1 VPVLDNLSN
10 LNFAYQPWGG
20 MHYLPGSSDLNANQF
35 STDARVKDPGLLQS
49 DNWDF
54 PTNRLPGIGWL
65 GRIHRGTAWQTVD
78 MKPSNISPADW
89 ITWAN
94 DNVFLTNGNSFIID
108 AKLTHPTADYGLFD
122 LFTTAVNENASYGR
136 LNVNQTNLAAWSAV
150 LSGVNVLSNS
160 ATGPLPML
168 INPAGVY
175 DSTNPTPVALIVNAI
190 NATRANTNSQNGA
203 ALVFQNGFFQHAG
216 DVLATPQLSVA
227 SPFINTNGLQ
237 SRTGGG
243 LTDEV
248 VERIPQQIMSL
259 LTLNQTP
266 RFVIYS
272 YGQTLHP
279 ADHSL
284 VTGGAFNGLCTNYQI
299 TAESATRAVVRVE
312 GTPDQ
317 SFTGGKVDSQGRS
330 YPPHIVVEQFNVLGP
345 D

>member
-1 VPVLDNLSN
+1 
-10 LNFAYQPWGG
+10 
-20 MHYLPGSSDLNANQF
+20 M
-35 STDARVKDPGLLQS
+35 R
-49 DNWDF
+49 WDF
-54 PTNRLPGIGWL
+54 PTNKLANIGWM
-65 GRIHRGTAWQTVD
+65 GRIHRGTPWQTID
-78 MKPSNISPADW
+78 MKPSTISPADW
-89 ITWAN
+89 TTWAN
-94 DNVFLTNGNSFIID
+94 DNVVLTNGNTLIADSPI
-108 AKLTHPTADYGLFD
+108 THPSADYGLFD

-160 ATGPLPML
+160 ATGPFPMPVS
-168 INPAGVY
+168 PAGVY
-175 DSTNPTPVALIVNAI
+175 DPTPTNLIAFPVAYIMNGI
-190 NATRANTNSQNGA
+190 NATRANTNSQNGSV
-203 ALVFQNGFFQHAG
+203 LVFKDGFFQHAG

-227 SPFINTNGLQ
+227 SPFINTNALN
-237 SRTGGG
+237 SANAGGI
-243 LTDEV
+243 TDEMM
-248 VERIPQQIMSL
+248 ERIPQQIMSL

-284 VTGGAFNGLCTNYQI
+284 VTGGTFNGLCTNYQI

-312 GTPDQ
+312 GTADPQ
-317 SFTGGKVDSQGRS
+317 FVKGKVDSQGRS

>member
-1 VPVLDNLSN
+1 
-10 LNFAYQPWGG
+10 
-20 MHYLPGSSDLNANQF
+20 M
-35 STDARVKDPGLLQS
+35 
-49 DNWDF
+49 
-54 PTNRLPGIGWL
+54 

-78 MKPSNISPADW
+78 MKPSNISTNDW

-94 DNVFLTNGNSFIID
+94 DNVFLTNGNTYIVD
-108 AKLTHPTADYGLFD
+108 ASLTHPSGDYGLFD
-122 LFTTAVNENASYGR
+122 LFTTAINENASYGR

-150 LSGVNVLSNS
+150 LSGVNVLTNS
-160 ATGPLPML
+160 APGVVFPIGVFPML
-168 INPAGVY
+168 ISPAGVY
-175 DSTNPTPVALIVNAI
+175 DASNPTNMTPVAAIVNAI
-190 NATRANTNSQNGA
+190 NATRANTNSQNGSV
-203 ALVFQNGFFQHAG
+203 LVFKDGFFQHAG

-227 SPFINTNGLQ
+227 SPFINTNSLRD
-237 SRTGGG
+237 RTGGG

-284 VTGGAFNGLCTNYQI
+284 VTGGTFNGLCTNYQI

-312 GTPDQ
+312 GTADPQYTNDVVRPHPDP
-317 SFTGGKVDSQGRS
+317 QGRF